1 MTLDHTQVER
11 LAALAGIRLHPD
23 ETERLA
29 RELSAVLEEIAVLR
43 EMEFSGNEGGDGD
56 GEEDL
61 DGDGSPTPSSDG
73 VPGPDP
79 LEGDLSALA
88 PDWRERFF
96 LMPPPQAFRD
106 GEGEEGSAPEA
117 RPPEDPP

>member
-1 MTLDHTQVER
+1 MTLDPTQVER
-11 LAALAGIRLHPD
+11 LAVLAGIRLHPG

-43 EMEFSGNEGGDGD
+43 EVELSGDEAGNGDGD
-56 GEEDL
+56 GS
-61 DGDGSPTPSSDG
+61 SPPSSDG
-73 VPGPDP
+73 VAGPDP

-88 PDWRERFF
+88 PDWRERYF

-106 GEGEEGSAPEA
+106 GEGEEGPAPEG

>member
-1 MTLDHTQVER
+1 MTLDPIQVER
-11 LAALAGIRLHPD
+11 LAVLAGIRLDPD
-23 ETERLA
+23 DAERLA
-29 RELSAVLEEIAVLR
+29 RELSAVLEEIAALR
-43 EMEFSGNEGGDGD
+43 EIELSGNEDGD
-56 GEEDL
+56 GVWE
-61 DGDGSPTPSSDG
+61 GDGSSSPSSDG

-79 LEGDLSALA
+79 LERDLSALA
-88 PDWRERFF
+88 SDWRERFF

>member
-1 MTLDHTQVER
+1 MTLDPTQVER
-11 LAALAGIRLHPD
+11 LAVLAGIRLDPD
-23 ETERLA
+23 DAGRLA

-43 EMEFSGNEGGDGD
+43 EMELSGNEAGDG
-56 GEEDL
+56 DL
-61 DGDGSPTPSSDG
+61 DGDGSAPPSSDE

-79 LEGDLSALA
+79 LERDLSALA

-106 GEGEEGSAPEA
+106 GEGEEGSAPEV

>member
-1 MTLDHTQVER
+1 MTPDPTQVER
-11 LAALAGIRLHPD
+11 LAVLAGIRLD
-23 ETERLA
+23 ADAAERLA

-43 EMEFSGNEGGDGD
+43 EMELSGNEDRDGNGDGD
-56 GEEDL
+56 L
-61 DGDGSPTPSSDG
+61 DGNGSLPDDG

-88 PDWRERFF
+88 PDWRERYF

-106 GEGEEGSAPEA
+106 GEGEEGPAPEG